1 MSNRKH
7 TNSKMKNSNVKNG
20 KNNKPKNTNVKKVE
34 KENIVVEKLT
44 PANDIVVSK
53 NNTTQNDALTET
65 TTNSGFFKRNKAKIL
80 KFSLVLVL
88 VTGFSSGC
96 FFLFQSLGLL
106 DKERLSETL
115 ADKGIWIYVI
125 YIGLFVVQAVCL
137 CVIPGNTTL
146 FIGVGWLLFDNLWV
160 VLLLSVIGVWLSG
173 IALFWVG
180 RFGGRKV
187 LYWLFGEEAVE
198 KQLGKVT
205 NKGTVLLPAL
215 FLVPFMPND
224 MLCLVCGASKLKF
237 WAFLLIIIPCRII
250 EVLIILSYPYIGKFF
265 IEGREIQDVII
276 FINILLVDIVIFIL
290 YYRSL
295 IVLFRKTILRKKYVK
310 VEAPYTVEVEVKKQ
324 KKK

>member
-1 MSNRKH
+1 MDKKKH
-7 TNSKMKNSNVKNG
+7 TNGKVTKRKIQSNS
-20 KNNKPKNTNVKKVE
+20 KKVDM
-34 KENIVVEKLT
+34 VPT
-44 PANDIVVSK
+44 AVSLK
-53 NNTTQNDALTET
+53 HNKSDTDLKIDEQGKKDNVQIDTTQL
-65 TTNSGFFKRNKAKIL
+65 GFFKRNKTRII
-80 KFSLVLVL
+80 KFSIVFVLVACFTL
-88 VTGFSSGC
+88 GC

-106 DKERLSETL
+106 DKEKLSDTL
-115 ADKGIWIYVI
+115 ADKGIWIYAI

-146 FIGVGWLLFDNLWV
+146 FISVGWLLFENLWV

-180 RFGGRKV
+180 RLGGRKV
-187 LYWLFGEEAVE
+187 LYWLFGEAAVE
-198 KQLGKVT
+198 RQLDKVT
-205 NKGTVLLPAL
+205 NRGTVLLPAL

-224 MLCLVCGASKLKF
+224 MLCLVCGASKLRF

-250 EVLIILSYPYIGKFF
+250 EVMIILSYPYIGKFF

-276 FINILLVDIVIFIL
+276 FLNILVIDVVIFIL

-310 VEAPYTVEVEVKKQ
+310 VETPYTVEVEVKTQ
-324 KKK
+324 KMKR